1 MAATTASPPSASALA
16 TRRGRQTLALLCTI
30 AFLDFADASIVN
42 IALPTI
48 RDDLGFS
55 LQRLTWVPS
64 AYLLTYGGFMLLCGR
79 ATVLIRRPRH
89 LPSRPSQVALPS
101 LLGALAQTDPH
112 LSTGPLLH
120 GDC

>member
-55 LQRLTWVPS
+55 LQGLTWVPS
-64 AYLLTYGGFMLLCGR
+64 AYLLTYGGFMLLRGR
-79 ATVLIRRPRH
+79 APHLVGRRRGPPGRAA
-89 LPSRPSQVALPS
+89 PF
-101 LLGALAQTDPH
+101 ALAP
-112 LSTGPLLH
+112 LPGGGGPRA
-120 GDC
+120 GPPIPRP